1 MKTFSD
7 RIKIVITVVF
17 VLIMGIL
24 GAMRLMKIQVVSENG
39 DSEIMSPLSERN
51 LVTYTKNTKATR
63 GDIID
68 CFGKPIVQNNI
79 VYSIVL
85 EKAFFPDENQEGNQI
100 LLDLYYLLREKS
112 YDIKFSLPI
121 SKTKPYKFT
130 GKEEDSAELI
140 KRINLNV
147 YATAE
152 NCIDKFISDYEIS
165 DRYSPYEKWIISAM
179 RYELQI
185 KDFAINND
193 FILAENVSEDI
204 IIEVKAKSITL
215 KGVDIREGSER
226 KIIQGN
232 ILPHEIGTVGPIYA
246 EEYEELSQKG
256 YAMND
261 VVGKSGIESVMEETL
276 RGKNGVEEV
285 TVNNNAVVNSKIIT
299 PTENGKT
306 IKLTIDSKYQQ
317 KLQNILDNFLDS
329 FGGYNGYPSD
339 CGALVVLDAKTGAVR
354 GMATAPTYDLND
366 YLENYDEILNA
377 DNNPLM
383 NRATDGLYRPGSTF
397 KTITATGGLN
407 EGVIDGDTY
416 FYCGHTMNYYDM
428 PFNCTGYHDYISV
441 SRAITVSCN
450 IFFYEVAKQ
459 LTIDGLVKYQNLYG
473 LGQHTGIETGDSAGY
488 IASPENYSDLGLTMY
503 AGDVIQSGIGQ
514 GEMGITPLQ
523 LACVANTIANE
534 GVRYKPYLVE
544 GIYDPVTGDCIQKTE
559 PVINETIELNY
570 DYVYDYIEEGMIGA
584 SLNMPYEHSLSDF
597 GFDVAI
603 KTGTPQTRNLQSQ
616 NSVFIGYA
624 PAENPVLAFAGI
636 IEDGEYS
643 KYMIRDIIQAYD
655 ECYGISKPKS
665 K

>member
-1 MKTFSD
+1 MKTLSD
-7 RIKIVITVVF
+7 HIKVIVTVIF
-17 VLIMGIL
+17 VLVMGIL
-24 GAMRLMKIQVVSENG
+24 VKIQVVS
-39 DSEIMSPLSERN
+39 DSNTETVSPAGERN
-51 LVTYTKNTKATR
+51 LITYTQSSKATR
-63 GDIID
+63 GDIVD
-68 CFGKPIVQNNI
+68 CFGKPIIQNTI
-79 VYSIVL
+79 VYNIVL

-100 LLDLYYLLREKS
+100 LLDIYNLLKNNS
-112 YDIKFSLPI
+112 YEMKLSLPV
-121 SKTKPYKFT
+121 SSSVPYRFT
-130 GKEEDSAELI
+130 GKEEDSLNL
-140 KRINLNV
+140 KGKINLNS

-165 DRYSPYEKWIISAM
+165 DKYTQKEKWIISAM
-179 RYELQI
+179 RYELSV
-185 KDFAINND
+185 KDFALNND

-204 IIEVKAKSITL
+204 IIEAKAKSITL
-215 KGVDIREGSER
+215 KGIDIRESSER

-232 ILPHEIGTVGPIYA
+232 VLPHEIGTVGPIYA
-246 EEYEELSQKG
+246 EEYEELSKKG

-261 VVGKSGIESVMEETL
+261 VVGKSGIESVMEEIL
-276 RGKNGVEEV
+276 KGQNGVEEI
-285 TVNNNAVVNSKIIT
+285 TVSNNAVVNSKIIT
-299 PTENGKT
+299 PVQNGQT
-306 IKLTIDSKYQQ
+306 VKLTVDSKYQQ

-329 FGGYNGYPSD
+329 YGGYNGYSSD

-366 YLENYDEILNA
+366 YINDYNSVLNA
-377 DNNPLM
+377 DNTPLI

-407 EGVIDGDTY
+407 EGIIDGDTY
-416 FYCGHTMNYYDM
+416 FYCGHTMTYYDM

-450 IFFYEVAKQ
+450 IFFYEVAKR
-459 LTIDGLVKYQNLYG
+459 LTIDGIVKYEELYG
-473 LGQHTGIETGDSAGY
+473 LGQNTGIETGDSAGY
-488 IASPENYSDLGLTMY
+488 IASPENYNELGLTMY
-503 AGDVIQSGIGQ
+503 AGDVIQTGIGQ

-544 GIYDPVTGDCIQKTE
+544 GIYDSDTGECIKKTE
-559 PVINETIELNY
+559 PVINATIPLNY

-584 SLNMPYEHSLSDF
+584 SLNMPYEHNLSDF

-624 PAENPVLAFAGI
+624 PADNPVLAFAGI

-643 KYMIRDIIQAYD
+643 KYMIRDIIKAYD
-655 ECYGISKPKS
+655 ECYGISKS
-665 K
+665 KTK

>member
-1 MKTFSD
+1 MKTLSD
-7 RIKIVITVVF
+7 HIKVIVTVIF
-17 VLIMGIL
+17 VLVMGIL
-24 GAMRLMKIQVVSENG
+24 GAMRLMKIQVVS
-39 DSEIMSPLSERN
+39 DSNTETVSPAGERN
-51 LVTYTKNTKATR
+51 LITYTQSSKATR
-63 GDIID
+63 GDIVD
-68 CFGKPIVQNNI
+68 CFGKPIIQNTI
-79 VYSIVL
+79 VYNIVL

-100 LLDLYYLLREKS
+100 LLDIYNLLKNNS
-112 YDIKFSLPI
+112 YEMKLSLPV
-121 SKTKPYKFT
+121 SSSVPYRFT
-130 GKEEDSAELI
+130 GKEEDSLNL
-140 KRINLNV
+140 KGKINLNS

-165 DRYSPYEKWIISAM
+165 DKYTQKEKWIISAM
-179 RYELQI
+179 RYELSV
-185 KDFAINND
+185 KDFALNND

-204 IIEVKAKSITL
+204 IIEAKAKSITL
-215 KGVDIREGSER
+215 KGIDIRESSER

-232 ILPHEIGTVGPIYA
+232 VLPHEIGTVGPIYA
-246 EEYEELSQKG
+246 EEYEELSKKG

-261 VVGKSGIESVMEETL
+261 VVGKSGIESVMEEIL
-276 RGKNGVEEV
+276 KGQNGVEEI
-285 TVNNNAVVNSKIIT
+285 TVSNNAVVNSKIIT
-299 PTENGKT
+299 PVQNGQT
-306 IKLTIDSKYQQ
+306 VKLTVDSKYQQ

-329 FGGYNGYPSD
+329 YGGYNGYSSD

-366 YLENYDEILNA
+366 YINDYNSVLNA
-377 DNNPLM
+377 DNTPLI

-407 EGVIDGDTY
+407 EGIIDGDTY
-416 FYCGHTMNYYDM
+416 FYCGHTMTYYDM

-450 IFFYEVAKQ
+450 IFFYEVAKR
-459 LTIDGLVKYQNLYG
+459 LTIDGIVKYEELYG
-473 LGQHTGIETGDSAGY
+473 LGQNTGIETGDSAGY
-488 IASPENYSDLGLTMY
+488 IASPENYNELGLTMY
-503 AGDVIQSGIGQ
+503 AGDVIQTGIGQ

-523 LACVANTIANE
+523 LACVANTIANK

-544 GIYDPVTGDCIQKTE
+544 GIYDSDTGECVKKTE
-559 PVINETIELNY
+559 PVINATIPLNY

-584 SLNMPYEHSLSDF
+584 SLNMPYEHNLSDF

-624 PAENPVLAFAGI
+624 PADNPVLAFAGI

-643 KYMIRDIIQAYD
+643 KYMIRDIIKAYD
-655 ECYGISKPKS
+655 ECYGISKS
-665 K
+665 KTK

>member
-1 MKTFSD
+1 MKTLSD
-7 RIKIVITVVF
+7 RIKIIVTVLF

-24 GAMRLMKIQVVSENG
+24 GAMRLMKIQVVTDNNT
-39 DSEIMSPLSERN
+39 DTVSPVSERN
-51 LVTYTKNTKATR
+51 LITYTQSSKATR

-68 CFGKPIVQNNI
+68 CFGKPIVQNTI
-79 VYSIVL
+79 VYNIVL
-85 EKAFFPDENQEGNQI
+85 EKAFFPDENQEGNRI
-100 LLDLYYLLREKS
+100 LLDIYNLLKEKS
-112 YDIKFSLPI
+112 YDIELSLPI
-121 SKTKPYKFT
+121 SRTTPYKFT
-130 GKEEDSAELI
+130 GKEDDELKLKDRI
-140 KRINLNV
+140 KLNS

-165 DRYSPYEKWIISAM
+165 DKYSQQEKWIISAM
-179 RYELQI
+179 RYELSV
-185 KDFAINND
+185 KDFALNND

-204 IIEVKAKSITL
+204 IIEAKAKSITL
-215 KGVDIREGSER
+215 KGIDIRESSER

-232 ILPHEIGTVGPIYA
+232 VLPHEIGTVGPIYA

-276 RGKNGVEEV
+276 RGQNGVEEI
-285 TVNNNAVVNSKIIT
+285 TVSNNAVVDSKVIT
-299 PTENGKT
+299 PVQNGQT
-306 IKLTIDSKYQQ
+306 VKLTVDSKYQQ

-329 FGGYNGYPSD
+329 YGGYNGYSSD

-366 YLENYDEILNA
+366 YLNDYNSVLNA
-377 DNNPLM
+377 ENTPLI

-407 EGVIDGDTY
+407 EGIIDGDTY
-416 FYCGHTMNYYDM
+416 FYCGHTMTYYDM

-450 IFFYEVAKQ
+450 IFFYETAKR
-459 LTIDGLVKYQNLYG
+459 LTIDGIVKYENLYG
-473 LGQHTGIETGDSAGY
+473 LGQNTGIETGDSAGY
-488 IASPENYSDLGLTMY
+488 IASPENYNELGLTMY
-503 AGDVIQSGIGQ
+503 AGDVIQTGIGQ

-534 GVRYKPYLVE
+534 GVRYRPYLVE
-544 GIYDPVTGDCIQKTE
+544 GIYDSVTGECVKKTE
-559 PVINETIELNY
+559 PVINATIELNY

-584 SLNMPYEHSLSDF
+584 GKNMPYEHTLSDF

-624 PAENPVLAFAGI
+624 PADNPVLAFAGI

-643 KYMIRDIIQAYD
+643 KYMIRDIIKAYD

>member
-1 MKTFSD
+1 MKTLSD
-7 RIKIVITVVF
+7 HIKVIVTVIF
-17 VLIMGIL
+17 VLVMGIL
-24 GAMRLMKIQVVSENG
+24 GAMRLMKIQVVS
-39 DSEIMSPLSERN
+39 DSNTETVSPAGERN
-51 LVTYTKNTKATR
+51 LITYTQSSKATR
-63 GDIID
+63 GDIVD
-68 CFGKPIVQNNI
+68 CFGKPIIQNTI
-79 VYSIVL
+79 VYNIVL

-100 LLDLYYLLREKS
+100 LLDIYNLLKNNS
-112 YDIKFSLPI
+112 YEMKLSLPV
-121 SKTKPYKFT
+121 SSSVPYRFT
-130 GKEEDSAELI
+130 GKEEDSLNL
-140 KRINLNV
+140 KGKINLNS

-165 DRYSPYEKWIISAM
+165 DKYTQKETWIISAM
-179 RYELQI
+179 RYELSV
-185 KDFAINND
+185 KDFALNND

-204 IIEVKAKSITL
+204 IIEAKAKSITL
-215 KGVDIREGSER
+215 KGIDIRESSER

-232 ILPHEIGTVGPIYA
+232 VLPHEIGTVGPIYA
-246 EEYEELSQKG
+246 EEYEELSKKG

-261 VVGKSGIESVMEETL
+261 VVGKSGIESVMEEIL
-276 RGKNGVEEV
+276 RGQNGVEEI
-285 TVNNNAVVNSKIIT
+285 TVSNNAVVNSKIIT
-299 PTENGKT
+299 PVQNGQT
-306 IKLTIDSKYQQ
+306 VKLTVDSKYQQ

-329 FGGYNGYPSD
+329 YGGYNGYSSD

-366 YLENYDEILNA
+366 YINDYNSVLNA
-377 DNNPLM
+377 DNTPLI

-407 EGVIDGDTY
+407 EGIIDGDTY
-416 FYCGHTMNYYDM
+416 FYCGHTMTYYDM

-450 IFFYEVAKQ
+450 IFFYEVAKR
-459 LTIDGLVKYQNLYG
+459 LTIDGIVKYEELYG
-473 LGQHTGIETGDSAGY
+473 LGQNTGIETGDSAGY
-488 IASPENYSDLGLTMY
+488 IASPENYNELGLTMY
-503 AGDVIQSGIGQ
+503 AGDVIQTGIGQ

-544 GIYDPVTGDCIQKTE
+544 GIYDSDTGECIKKTE
-559 PVINETIELNY
+559 PVINATIPLNY

-584 SLNMPYEHSLSDF
+584 SLNMPYEHNLSDF

-624 PAENPVLAFAGI
+624 PADNPVLAFAGI

-643 KYMIRDIIQAYD
+643 KYMIRDIIKAYD
-655 ECYGISKPKS
+655 ECYGISKS
-665 K
+665 KTK

>member
-1 MKTFSD
+1 MKTLSD
-7 RIKIVITVVF
+7 HIKVIVTVIF
-17 VLIMGIL
+17 VLVMGIL
-24 GAMRLMKIQVVSENG
+24 GAMRLMKIQVVS
-39 DSEIMSPLSERN
+39 DSNTETVSPAGERN
-51 LVTYTKNTKATR
+51 LITYTQSSKATR
-63 GDIID
+63 GDIVD
-68 CFGKPIVQNNI
+68 CFGKPIIQNTI
-79 VYSIVL
+79 VYNIVL

-100 LLDLYYLLREKS
+100 LLDIYNLLKNNS
-112 YDIKFSLPI
+112 YEMKLSLPV
-121 SKTKPYKFT
+121 SSSVPYRFT
-130 GKEEDSAELI
+130 GKEEDSLNL
-140 KRINLNV
+140 KGKINLNS

-165 DRYSPYEKWIISAM
+165 DKYTQKEKWIISAM
-179 RYELQI
+179 RYELSV
-185 KDFAINND
+185 KDFALNND

-204 IIEVKAKSITL
+204 IIEAKAKSITL
-215 KGVDIREGSER
+215 KGIDIRESSER

-232 ILPHEIGTVGPIYA
+232 VLPHEIGTVGPIYA
-246 EEYEELSQKG
+246 EEYEELSKKG

-261 VVGKSGIESVMEETL
+261 VVGKSGIESVMEEIL
-276 RGKNGVEEV
+276 KGQNGVEEI
-285 TVNNNAVVNSKIIT
+285 TVSNNAVVNSKIIT
-299 PTENGKT
+299 PVQNGQT
-306 IKLTIDSKYQQ
+306 VKLTVDSKYQQ

-329 FGGYNGYPSD
+329 YGGYNGYSSD

-366 YLENYDEILNA
+366 YINDYNSVLNA
-377 DNNPLM
+377 DNTPLI

-407 EGVIDGDTY
+407 EGIIDGDTY
-416 FYCGHTMNYYDM
+416 FYCGHTMTYYDM

-450 IFFYEVAKQ
+450 IFFYEVAKR
-459 LTIDGLVKYQNLYG
+459 LTIDGIVKYEELYG
-473 LGQHTGIETGDSAGY
+473 LGQNTGIETGDSAGY
-488 IASPENYSDLGLTMY
+488 IASPENYNELGLTMY
-503 AGDVIQSGIGQ
+503 AGDVIQTGIGQ

-544 GIYDPVTGDCIQKTE
+544 GIYDSDTGECVKKTE
-559 PVINETIELNY
+559 PVINATIPLNY

-584 SLNMPYEHSLSDF
+584 SLNMPYEHNLSDF

-624 PAENPVLAFAGI
+624 PADNPVLAFAGI

-643 KYMIRDIIQAYD
+643 KYMIRDIIKAYD
-655 ECYGISKPKS
+655 ECYGISKS
-665 K
+665 KTK

>member
-1 MKTFSD
+1 MKTLSD
-7 RIKIVITVVF
+7 RIKIIVTVLF
-17 VLIMGIL
+17 VLMMGIL
-24 GAMRLMKIQVVSENG
+24 GAMRLMKIQVVTDNNTDTVSPVSEK
-39 DSEIMSPLSERN
+39 N
-51 LVTYTKNTKATR
+51 LITYTQSSKATR

-68 CFGKPIVQNNI
+68 CFGKPIVQNTI
-79 VYSIVL
+79 VYNIVL
-85 EKAFFPDENQEGNQI
+85 EKAFFPDENQEGNRI
-100 LLDLYYLLREKS
+100 LLDIYNLLKEKS
-112 YDIKFSLPI
+112 YNIELSLPI
-121 SKTKPYKFT
+121 SRTTPYKFT
-130 GKEEDSAELI
+130 GKEEDSLELKERI
-140 KRINLNV
+140 KLNS

-165 DRYSPYEKWIISAM
+165 DKYSQQEKWIISAM
-179 RYELQI
+179 RYELSV
-185 KDFAINND
+185 KDFALNND

-204 IIEVKAKSITL
+204 IIEAKAKSITL
-215 KGVDIREGSER
+215 KGIDIRESSER

-232 ILPHEIGTVGPIYA
+232 VLPHEIGTVGPIYA

-276 RGKNGVEEV
+276 RGQNGVEEI
-285 TVNNNAVVNSKIIT
+285 TVSNNAVVDSKVIT
-299 PTENGKT
+299 PVQNGQ
-306 IKLTIDSKYQQ
+306 IVKLTVDSKYQQ

-329 FGGYNGYPSD
+329 YGGYNGYSSD

-366 YLENYDEILNA
+366 YLNDYNSVLNA
-377 DNNPLM
+377 ENTPLI

-416 FYCGHTMNYYDM
+416 FYCGHTMTYYDM

-450 IFFYEVAKQ
+450 IFFYETAKR
-459 LTIDGLVKYQNLYG
+459 LTIDGIVKYENLYG
-473 LGQHTGIETGDSAGY
+473 LGQNTGIETGDSAGY
-488 IASPENYSDLGLTMY
+488 IASPENYNKLGLTMY
-503 AGDVIQSGIGQ
+503 AGDVIQTGIGQ

-534 GVRYKPYLVE
+534 GVRYRPYLVE
-544 GIYDPVTGDCIQKTE
+544 GLYDSATGECVKKTE
-559 PVINETIELNY
+559 PVINATIELNY

-584 SLNMPYEHSLSDF
+584 GRNMPYEHTLSDF

-624 PAENPVLAFAGI
+624 PADNPVLAFAGI

-643 KYMIRDIIQAYD
+643 KYMIRDIIKAYD

>member
-1 MKTFSD
+1 MKTLSD
-7 RIKIVITVVF
+7 HIKVIVTVIF
-17 VLIMGIL
+17 VLVMGIL
-24 GAMRLMKIQVVSENG
+24 GAMRLMKIQVVS
-39 DSEIMSPLSERN
+39 DSNTETVSPAGERN
-51 LVTYTKNTKATR
+51 LITYTQSSKATR
-63 GDIID
+63 GDIVD
-68 CFGKPIVQNNI
+68 CFGKPIIQNTI
-79 VYSIVL
+79 VYNIVL

-100 LLDLYYLLREKS
+100 LLDIYNLLKNNS
-112 YDIKFSLPI
+112 YEMKLSLPV
-121 SKTKPYKFT
+121 SSSVPYRFT
-130 GKEEDSAELI
+130 GKEEDSLNL
-140 KRINLNV
+140 KGKINLNS

-165 DRYSPYEKWIISAM
+165 DKYTQKEKWIISAM
-179 RYELQI
+179 RYELSV
-185 KDFAINND
+185 KDFALNND

-204 IIEVKAKSITL
+204 IIEAKAKSITL
-215 KGVDIREGSER
+215 KGIDIRESSER

-232 ILPHEIGTVGPIYA
+232 VLPHEIGTVGPIYA
-246 EEYEELSQKG
+246 EEYEELSKKG

-261 VVGKSGIESVMEETL
+261 VVGKSGIESVMEEIL
-276 RGKNGVEEV
+276 KGQNGVEEI
-285 TVNNNAVVNSKIIT
+285 TVSNNAVVNSKIIT
-299 PTENGKT
+299 PVQNGQT
-306 IKLTIDSKYQQ
+306 VKLTVDSKYQQ

-329 FGGYNGYPSD
+329 YGGYNGYSSD

-366 YLENYDEILNA
+366 YINDYNSVLNA
-377 DNNPLM
+377 DNTPLI

-407 EGVIDGDTY
+407 EGIIDGDTY
-416 FYCGHTMNYYDM
+416 FYCGHTMTYYDM

-450 IFFYEVAKQ
+450 IFFYEVAKR
-459 LTIDGLVKYQNLYG
+459 LTIDGIVKYEELYG
-473 LGQHTGIETGDSAGY
+473 LGQNTGIETGDSAGY
-488 IASPENYSDLGLTMY
+488 IASPENYNELGLTMY
-503 AGDVIQSGIGQ
+503 AGDVIQTGIGQ

-544 GIYDPVTGDCIQKTE
+544 GIYDSDTGECIKKTE
-559 PVINETIELNY
+559 PVINATIPLNY

-584 SLNMPYEHSLSDF
+584 SLNMPYEHNLSDF

-624 PAENPVLAFAGI
+624 PADNPVLAFAGI

-643 KYMIRDIIQAYD
+643 KYMIRDIIKAYD
-655 ECYGISKPKS
+655 ECYGISKS
-665 K
+665 KTK

>member
-1 MKTFSD
+1 MKTLSD
-7 RIKIVITVVF
+7 RIKVIVTVLF
-17 VLIMGIL
+17 VLFMGIL
-24 GAMRLMKIQVVSENG
+24 GAMRLMKIQVVTDNNT
-39 DSEIMSPLSERN
+39 DIVSPVSERN
-51 LVTYTKNTKATR
+51 LITYTQTSKATR
-63 GDIID
+63 GDIVD
-68 CFGKPIVQNNI
+68 CFGKPIVQNTI

-85 EKAFFPDENQEGNQI
+85 EKAFFPEENQEGNRI
-100 LLDLYYLLREKS
+100 LLDIYNLLTQKS
-112 YDIKFSLPI
+112 YNIGLSLPV
-121 SKTKPYKFT
+121 SRTAPYKFI
-130 GKEEDSAELI
+130 GKEEDSLKLKE
-140 KRINLNV
+140 RIHLNA

-165 DRYSPYEKWIISAM
+165 DKYSQQEKWIISAM
-179 RYELQI
+179 RYELSVR
-185 KDFAINND
+185 DFALNND

-204 IIEVKAKSITL
+204 IIEAKAKSITL
-215 KGVDIREGSER
+215 KGIDIRESSER

-261 VVGKSGIESVMEETL
+261 VVGKSGIESVMEEIL
-276 RGKNGVEEV
+276 RGQNGVEEI
-285 TVNNNAVVNSKIIT
+285 TVSNNAVVDSKVIT
-299 PTENGKT
+299 PVQNGQT
-306 IKLTIDSKYQQ
+306 VKLTIDSKYQQ

-329 FGGYNGYPSD
+329 YGGYNGYSSD

-366 YLENYDEILNA
+366 YLNDYNSVLNA
-377 DNNPLM
+377 ENTPLI

-407 EGVIDGDTY
+407 EGIIEGDTY
-416 FYCGHTMNYYDM
+416 FYCGHTMTYYDM

-450 IFFYEVAKQ
+450 IFFYEVAKR
-459 LTIDGLVKYQNLYG
+459 LTIDGIVKYENLYG
-473 LGQHTGIETGDSAGY
+473 LGQNTGIETGDSAGY
-488 IASPENYSDLGLTMY
+488 IASPENYNELGLTMY
-503 AGDVIQSGIGQ
+503 AGDVIQTGIGQ

-534 GVRYKPYLVE
+534 GVRYRPYLVE
-544 GIYDPVTGDCIQKTE
+544 GIYDSATGECVEKTE
-559 PVINETIELNY
+559 PVINATIELNY

-584 SLNMPYEHSLSDF
+584 GKNMPYEHTLSDF

-603 KTGTPQTRNLQSQ
+603 KTGTPQTRNLRSQ

-643 KYMIRDIIQAYD
+643 KYMIRDIIKAYD

>member
-7 RIKIVITVVF
+7 HIKVIVTVIF
-17 VLIMGIL
+17 VLVMGIL
-24 GAMRLMKIQVVSENG
+24 GAMRLMKIQVVS
-39 DSEIMSPLSERN
+39 DSNTETVSPAGERN
-51 LVTYTKNTKATR
+51 LITYTQSSKATR
-63 GDIID
+63 GDIVD
-68 CFGKPIVQNNI
+68 CFGKPIIQNTI
-79 VYSIVL
+79 VYNIVL

-100 LLDLYYLLREKS
+100 LLDIYNLLKNNS
-112 YDIKFSLPI
+112 YEMKLSLPV
-121 SKTKPYKFT
+121 SSSVPYKFT
-130 GKEEDSAELI
+130 GKEEDSLNL
-140 KRINLNV
+140 KGKINLNS

-165 DRYSPYEKWIISAM
+165 DKYTQKEKWIISAM
-179 RYELQI
+179 RYELSV
-185 KDFAINND
+185 KDFALNND

-204 IIEVKAKSITL
+204 IIEAKAKSITL
-215 KGVDIREGSER
+215 KGIDIRESSER

-232 ILPHEIGTVGPIYA
+232 VLPHEIGTVGPIYA
-246 EEYEELSQKG
+246 EEYEELSKKG

-261 VVGKSGIESVMEETL
+261 VVGKSGIESVMEEIL
-276 RGKNGVEEV
+276 RGQNGVEEI
-285 TVNNNAVVNSKIIT
+285 TVSNNAVVNSKIIT
-299 PTENGKT
+299 PVQNGQT
-306 IKLTIDSKYQQ
+306 VKLTVDSKYQQ

-329 FGGYNGYPSD
+329 YGGYNGYSSD

-366 YLENYDEILNA
+366 YINDYNSVLNA
-377 DNNPLM
+377 DNTPLI

-407 EGVIDGDTY
+407 EGIIDGDTY
-416 FYCGHTMNYYDM
+416 FYCGHTMTYYDM

-450 IFFYEVAKQ
+450 IFFYEVAKR
-459 LTIDGLVKYQNLYG
+459 LTIDGIVKYEELYG
-473 LGQHTGIETGDSAGY
+473 LGQNTGIETGDSAGY
-488 IASPENYSDLGLTMY
+488 IASPENYNELGLTMY
-503 AGDVIQSGIGQ
+503 AGDVIQTGIGQ

-544 GIYDPVTGDCIQKTE
+544 GIYDSDTGECIKKTE
-559 PVINETIELNY
+559 PVINATIPLNY

-584 SLNMPYEHSLSDF
+584 SLNMPYEHNLSDF

-624 PAENPVLAFAGI
+624 PADNPVLAFAGI

-643 KYMIRDIIQAYD
+643 KYMIRDIIKTYD
-655 ECYGISKPKS
+655 ECYGISKS
-665 K
+665 KTK

>member
-1 MKTFSD
+1 MKTLSD
-7 RIKIVITVVF
+7 RIKIIVTVLF
-17 VLIMGIL
+17 VLTMGIL
-24 GAMRLMKIQVVSENG
+24 GAMRLMKIQVVTDNNTDTVSPVSEK
-39 DSEIMSPLSERN
+39 N
-51 LVTYTKNTKATR
+51 LITYTQSSKATR

-68 CFGKPIVQNNI
+68 CFGKPIVQNTI
-79 VYSIVL
+79 VYNIVL
-85 EKAFFPDENQEGNQI
+85 EKAFFPDENQEGNRI
-100 LLDLYYLLREKS
+100 LLDIYNLLKEKS
-112 YDIKFSLPI
+112 YDIELSLPI
-121 SKTKPYKFT
+121 SRTTPYKFT
-130 GKEEDSAELI
+130 GKEEDELKLKDRI
-140 KRINLNV
+140 KLNS

-165 DRYSPYEKWIISAM
+165 DKYSQQEKWIISAM
-179 RYELQI
+179 RYELSV
-185 KDFAINND
+185 KDFALNND

-204 IIEVKAKSITL
+204 IIEAKAKSITL
-215 KGVDIREGSER
+215 KGIDIRESSER

-232 ILPHEIGTVGPIYA
+232 VLPHEIGTVGPIYA

-276 RGKNGVEEV
+276 RGQNGVEEI
-285 TVNNNAVVNSKIIT
+285 TVSNNAVVDSKVIT
-299 PTENGKT
+299 PVQNGQT
-306 IKLTIDSKYQQ
+306 VKLTVDSKYQQ

-329 FGGYNGYPSD
+329 YGGYNGYSSD

-366 YLENYDEILNA
+366 YLNDYNSVLNA
-377 DNNPLM
+377 ENTPLI

-416 FYCGHTMNYYDM
+416 FYCGHTMTYYDM

-450 IFFYEVAKQ
+450 IFFYETAKR
-459 LTIDGLVKYQNLYG
+459 LTIDGIVKYENLYG
-473 LGQHTGIETGDSAGY
+473 LGQNTGIETGDSAGY
-488 IASPENYSDLGLTMY
+488 IASPENYNKLGLTMY
-503 AGDVIQSGIGQ
+503 AGDVIQTGIGQ

-534 GVRYKPYLVE
+534 GVRYRPYLVE
-544 GIYDPVTGDCIQKTE
+544 GLYDSATGECVKKTE
-559 PVINETIELNY
+559 PVINATIELNY

-584 SLNMPYEHSLSDF
+584 GRNMPYEHTLSDF

-624 PAENPVLAFAGI
+624 PADNPVLAFAGI

-643 KYMIRDIIQAYD
+643 KYMIRDIIKAYD

>member
-1 MKTFSD
+1 MKTLSD
-7 RIKIVITVVF
+7 HIKVIVTVIF
-17 VLIMGIL
+17 VLVMGIL
-24 GAMRLMKIQVVSENG
+24 GAMRLMKIQVVSDNNTETV
-39 DSEIMSPLSERN
+39 SPVSERN
-51 LVTYTKNTKATR
+51 LITYTQSSKATR
-63 GDIID
+63 GDIVD
-68 CFGKPIVQNNI
+68 CFGKPIIQNTI
-79 VYSIVL
+79 VYNIVL

-100 LLDLYYLLREKS
+100 LLDIYNLLKNNS
-112 YDIKFSLPI
+112 YDMKLSLPV
-121 SKTKPYKFT
+121 SSSVPYRFT
-130 GKEEDSAELI
+130 GKEEDSLNLKE
-140 KRINLNV
+140 KINLNS

-165 DRYSPYEKWIISAM
+165 DKYTQKEKWIISAM
-179 RYELQI
+179 RYELSV
-185 KDFAINND
+185 KDFALNND

-204 IIEVKAKSITL
+204 IIEAKAKSITL
-215 KGVDIREGSER
+215 KGIDIRESSER

-232 ILPHEIGTVGPIYA
+232 VLPHEIGTVGPIYA
-246 EEYEELSQKG
+246 EEYEELSKKG

-261 VVGKSGIESVMEETL
+261 VVGKSGIESVMEEIL
-276 RGKNGVEEV
+276 RGQNGVEEI
-285 TVNNNAVVNSKIIT
+285 TVSNNAVVNSKIIT
-299 PTENGKT
+299 PVQNGQT
-306 IKLTIDSKYQQ
+306 VKLTVDSKYQQ

-329 FGGYNGYPSD
+329 YGGYNGYSSD

-366 YLENYDEILNA
+366 YINDYNSVLNA
-377 DNNPLM
+377 ENTPLI

-407 EGVIDGDTY
+407 EGIIDGDTY
-416 FYCGHTMNYYDM
+416 FYCGHTMTYYDM

-450 IFFYEVAKQ
+450 IFFYEVAKR
-459 LTIDGLVKYQNLYG
+459 LTIDGIVKYEELYG
-473 LGQHTGIETGDSAGY
+473 LGQNTGIETGDSAGY
-488 IASPENYSDLGLTMY
+488 IASPENYNELGLTMY
-503 AGDVIQSGIGQ
+503 AGDVIQTGIGQ

-534 GVRYKPYLVE
+534 GVRYRPYLVE
-544 GIYDPVTGDCIQKTE
+544 GIYDSDTGECVKKTE
-559 PVINETIELNY
+559 PVINATIPLNY

-584 SLNMPYEHSLSDF
+584 SLNMPYEHNLSDF

-624 PAENPVLAFAGI
+624 PADNPVLAFAGI

-643 KYMIRDIIQAYD
+643 KYMIRDIIKAYD
-655 ECYGISKPKS
+655 ECYGISKS
-665 K
+665 KTK

>member
-1 MKTFSD
+1 MKTLSD
-7 RIKIVITVVF
+7 HIKVIVTVIF
-17 VLIMGIL
+17 VLVMGIL
-24 GAMRLMKIQVVSENG
+24 GAMRLMKIQVVS
-39 DSEIMSPLSERN
+39 DSNTETVSPAGERN
-51 LVTYTKNTKATR
+51 LITYTQSSKATR
-63 GDIID
+63 GDIVD
-68 CFGKPIVQNNI
+68 CFGKPIIQNTI
-79 VYSIVL
+79 VYNIVL

-100 LLDLYYLLREKS
+100 LLDIYNLLKNNS
-112 YDIKFSLPI
+112 YEMKLSLPV
-121 SKTKPYKFT
+121 SSSVPYKFT
-130 GKEEDSAELI
+130 GKEEDSLNL
-140 KRINLNV
+140 KGKINLNS

-165 DRYSPYEKWIISAM
+165 DKYTQKEKWIISAM
-179 RYELQI
+179 RYELSV
-185 KDFAINND
+185 KDFALNND

-204 IIEVKAKSITL
+204 IIEAKAKSITL
-215 KGVDIREGSER
+215 KGIDIRESSER

-232 ILPHEIGTVGPIYA
+232 VLPHEIGTVGPIYA
-246 EEYEELSQKG
+246 EEYEELSKKG

-261 VVGKSGIESVMEETL
+261 VVGKSGIESVMEEIL
-276 RGKNGVEEV
+276 RGQNGVEEI
-285 TVNNNAVVNSKIIT
+285 TVSNNAVVNSKIIT
-299 PTENGKT
+299 PVQNGQT
-306 IKLTIDSKYQQ
+306 VKLTVDSKYQQ

-329 FGGYNGYPSD
+329 YGGYNGYSSD

-366 YLENYDEILNA
+366 YINDYNSVLNA
-377 DNNPLM
+377 DNTPLI

-407 EGVIDGDTY
+407 EGIIDGDTY
-416 FYCGHTMNYYDM
+416 FYCGHTMTYYDM

-450 IFFYEVAKQ
+450 IFFYEVAKR
-459 LTIDGLVKYQNLYG
+459 LTIDGIVKYEELYG
-473 LGQHTGIETGDSAGY
+473 LGQNTGIETGDSAGY
-488 IASPENYSDLGLTMY
+488 IASPENYNELGLTMY
-503 AGDVIQSGIGQ
+503 AGDVIQTGIGQ

-544 GIYDPVTGDCIQKTE
+544 GIYDSDTGECIKKTE
-559 PVINETIELNY
+559 PVINATIPLNY

-584 SLNMPYEHSLSDF
+584 SLNMPYEHNLSDF

-624 PAENPVLAFAGI
+624 PADNPVLAFAGI

-643 KYMIRDIIQAYD
+643 KYMIRDIIKTYD
-655 ECYGISKPKS
+655 ECYGISKS
-665 K
+665 KTK

>member
-1 MKTFSD
+1 MKTLSD
-7 RIKIVITVVF
+7 HIKVIVTVIF
-17 VLIMGIL
+17 VLVMGIL
-24 GAMRLMKIQVVSENG
+24 GAMRLMKIQVVS
-39 DSEIMSPLSERN
+39 DSNTETVSPAGERN
-51 LVTYTKNTKATR
+51 LITYTQSSKATR
-63 GDIID
+63 GDIVD
-68 CFGKPIVQNNI
+68 CFGKPIIQNTI
-79 VYSIVL
+79 VYNIVL

-100 LLDLYYLLREKS
+100 LLDIYNLLKNNS
-112 YDIKFSLPI
+112 YEMKLSLPV
-121 SKTKPYKFT
+121 SSSVPYRFT
-130 GKEEDSAELI
+130 GKEEDSLNL
-140 KRINLNV
+140 KGKINLNS

-165 DRYSPYEKWIISAM
+165 DKYTQKEKWIISAM
-179 RYELQI
+179 RYELSV
-185 KDFAINND
+185 KDFALNND

-204 IIEVKAKSITL
+204 IIEAKAKSITL
-215 KGVDIREGSER
+215 KGIDIRESSER

-232 ILPHEIGTVGPIYA
+232 VLPHEIGTVGPIYA
-246 EEYEELSQKG
+246 EEYEELSKKG

-261 VVGKSGIESVMEETL
+261 VVGKSGIESVMEEIL
-276 RGKNGVEEV
+276 KGQNGGEEI
-285 TVNNNAVVNSKIIT
+285 TVSNNAGVNSKIIT
-299 PTENGKT
+299 PVQNGQT
-306 IKLTIDSKYQQ
+306 VKLTVDSKYQQ

-329 FGGYNGYPSD
+329 YGGYNGYSSD

-366 YLENYDEILNA
+366 YINDYNSVLNA
-377 DNNPLM
+377 DNTPLI

-407 EGVIDGDTY
+407 EGIIDGDTY
-416 FYCGHTMNYYDM
+416 FYCGHTMTYYDM

-450 IFFYEVAKQ
+450 IFFYEVAKR
-459 LTIDGLVKYQNLYG
+459 LTIDGIVKYEELYG
-473 LGQHTGIETGDSAGY
+473 LGQNTGIETGDSAGY
-488 IASPENYSDLGLTMY
+488 IASPENYNELGLTMY
-503 AGDVIQSGIGQ
+503 AGDVIQTGIGQ

-544 GIYDPVTGDCIQKTE
+544 GIYDSDTGECVKKTE
-559 PVINETIELNY
+559 PVINATIPLNY

-584 SLNMPYEHSLSDF
+584 SLNMPYEHNLSDF

-624 PAENPVLAFAGI
+624 PADNPVLAFAGI

-643 KYMIRDIIQAYD
+643 KYMIRDIIKAYD
-655 ECYGISKPKS
+655 ECYGISKS
-665 K
+665 KTK

>member
-1 MKTFSD
+1 MKTLSD
-7 RIKIVITVVF
+7 RIKIIVTVLF
-17 VLIMGIL
+17 VLMMGIL
-24 GAMRLMKIQVVSENG
+24 GAMRLMKIQVVTDNNTDTVSPVSEK
-39 DSEIMSPLSERN
+39 N
-51 LVTYTKNTKATR
+51 LITYTQSSKATR

-68 CFGKPIVQNNI
+68 CFGKPIVQNTI
-79 VYSIVL
+79 VYNIVL
-85 EKAFFPDENQEGNQI
+85 EKAFFPDENQEGNRI
-100 LLDLYYLLREKS
+100 LLDIYNLLKEKS
-112 YDIKFSLPI
+112 YNIELSLPI
-121 SKTKPYKFT
+121 SRTTPYKFT
-130 GKEEDSAELI
+130 GKEEDSLELKERI
-140 KRINLNV
+140 KLNS

-165 DRYSPYEKWIISAM
+165 DKYSQQEKWIISAM
-179 RYELQI
+179 RYELSV
-185 KDFAINND
+185 KDFALNND

-204 IIEVKAKSITL
+204 IIEAKAKSITL
-215 KGVDIREGSER
+215 KGIDIRESSER

-232 ILPHEIGTVGPIYA
+232 VLPHEIGTVGPIYA

-276 RGKNGVEEV
+276 RGQNGVEEI
-285 TVNNNAVVNSKIIT
+285 TVSNNAVVDSKVIT
-299 PTENGKT
+299 PVQNGQT
-306 IKLTIDSKYQQ
+306 VKLTVDSKYQQ

-329 FGGYNGYPSD
+329 YGGYNGYSSD

-366 YLENYDEILNA
+366 YLNDYNSVLNA
-377 DNNPLM
+377 ENTPLI

-416 FYCGHTMNYYDM
+416 FYCGHTMTYYDM

-450 IFFYEVAKQ
+450 IFFYETAKR
-459 LTIDGLVKYQNLYG
+459 LTIDGIVKYENLYG
-473 LGQHTGIETGDSAGY
+473 LGQNTGIETGDSAGY
-488 IASPENYSDLGLTMY
+488 IASPENYNKLGLTMY
-503 AGDVIQSGIGQ
+503 AGDVIQTGIGQ

-534 GVRYKPYLVE
+534 GVRYRPYLVE
-544 GIYDPVTGDCIQKTE
+544 GLYDSATGECVKKTE
-559 PVINETIELNY
+559 PVINATIELNY
-570 DYVYDYIEEGMIGA
+570 DYVYDYIEEGMIGVGR
-584 SLNMPYEHSLSDF
+584 NMPYEHTLSDF

-624 PAENPVLAFAGI
+624 PADNPVLAFAGI

-643 KYMIRDIIQAYD
+643 KYMIRDIIKAYD

>member
-1 MKTFSD
+1 MKTLSD
-7 RIKIVITVVF
+7 HIKVIVTVIF
-17 VLIMGIL
+17 VLVMGIL
-24 GAMRLMKIQVVSENG
+24 GAMRLMKIQVVS
-39 DSEIMSPLSERN
+39 DSNTETVSPAGERN
-51 LVTYTKNTKATR
+51 LITYTQSSKATR
-63 GDIID
+63 GDIVD
-68 CFGKPIVQNNI
+68 CFGKPIIQNTI
-79 VYSIVL
+79 VYNIVL

-100 LLDLYYLLREKS
+100 LLDIYNLLKNNS
-112 YDIKFSLPI
+112 YEMKLSLPV
-121 SKTKPYKFT
+121 SSSVPYRFT
-130 GKEEDSAELI
+130 GKEEDSLNL
-140 KRINLNV
+140 KGKINLNS

-165 DRYSPYEKWIISAM
+165 DKYTQKEKWIISAM
-179 RYELQI
+179 RYELSV
-185 KDFAINND
+185 KDFALNND

-204 IIEVKAKSITL
+204 IIEAKAKSITL
-215 KGVDIREGSER
+215 KGIDIRESSER

-232 ILPHEIGTVGPIYA
+232 VLPHEIGTVGPIYA
-246 EEYEELSQKG
+246 EEYEELSKKG

-261 VVGKSGIESVMEETL
+261 VVGKSGIESVMEEIL
-276 RGKNGVEEV
+276 KGQNGVEEI
-285 TVNNNAVVNSKIIT
+285 TVSNNAVVNSKIIT
-299 PTENGKT
+299 PVQNGQT
-306 IKLTIDSKYQQ
+306 VKLTVDSKYQQ

-329 FGGYNGYPSD
+329 YGGYNGYSSD

-366 YLENYDEILNA
+366 YINDYNSVLNA
-377 DNNPLM
+377 DNTPLI

-407 EGVIDGDTY
+407 EGIIDGDTY
-416 FYCGHTMNYYDM
+416 FYCGHTMTYYDM

-450 IFFYEVAKQ
+450 IFFYEVAKR
-459 LTIDGLVKYQNLYG
+459 LTIDGIVKYEELYG
-473 LGQHTGIETGDSAGY
+473 LGQNTGIETGDSAGY
-488 IASPENYSDLGLTMY
+488 IASPENYNELGLTMY
-503 AGDVIQSGIGQ
+503 AGDVIQTGIGQ

-544 GIYDPVTGDCIQKTE
+544 GIYDSDTGECVKKTE
-559 PVINETIELNY
+559 PVVNATIPLNY

-584 SLNMPYEHSLSDF
+584 SLNMPYEHNLSDF

-624 PAENPVLAFAGI
+624 PADNPVLAFAGI

-643 KYMIRDIIQAYD
+643 KYMIRDIIKAYD
-655 ECYGISKPKS
+655 ECYGISKS
-665 K
+665 KTK

>member
-1 MKTFSD
+1 MKTLSD
-7 RIKIVITVVF
+7 HIKVIVTVIF

-24 GAMRLMKIQVVSENG
+24 GAMRLMKIQVVS
-39 DSEIMSPLSERN
+39 DSNTETVSPAGERN
-51 LVTYTKNTKATR
+51 LITYTQSSKATR
-63 GDIID
+63 GDIVD
-68 CFGKPIVQNNI
+68 CFGKPIIQNTI
-79 VYSIVL
+79 VYNIVL

-100 LLDLYYLLREKS
+100 LLDIYNLLKNNS
-112 YDIKFSLPI
+112 YEMKLSLPV
-121 SKTKPYKFT
+121 SSSVPYRFT
-130 GKEEDSAELI
+130 GKEEDSLNL
-140 KRINLNV
+140 KGKINLNS

-165 DRYSPYEKWIISAM
+165 DKYTQKEKWIISAM
-179 RYELQI
+179 RYELSV
-185 KDFAINND
+185 KDFALNND

-204 IIEVKAKSITL
+204 IIEAKAKSITL
-215 KGVDIREGSER
+215 KGIDIRESSER

-232 ILPHEIGTVGPIYA
+232 VLPHEIGTVGPIYA
-246 EEYEELSQKG
+246 EEYEELSKKG

-261 VVGKSGIESVMEETL
+261 VVGKSGIESVMEEIL
-276 RGKNGVEEV
+276 KGQNGVEEI
-285 TVNNNAVVNSKIIT
+285 TVSNNAVVNSKIIT
-299 PTENGKT
+299 PVQNGQT
-306 IKLTIDSKYQQ
+306 VKLTVDSKYQQ

-329 FGGYNGYPSD
+329 YGGYNGYSSD

-366 YLENYDEILNA
+366 YINDYNSVLNA
-377 DNNPLM
+377 DNTPLI

-407 EGVIDGDTY
+407 EGIIDGDTY
-416 FYCGHTMNYYDM
+416 FYCGHTMTYYDM

-450 IFFYEVAKQ
+450 IFFYEVAKR
-459 LTIDGLVKYQNLYG
+459 LTIDGIVKYEELYG
-473 LGQHTGIETGDSAGY
+473 LGQNTGIETGDSAGY
-488 IASPENYSDLGLTMY
+488 IASPENYNELGLTMY
-503 AGDVIQSGIGQ
+503 AGDVIQTGIGQ

-544 GIYDPVTGDCIQKTE
+544 GIYDSDTGECVKKTE
-559 PVINETIELNY
+559 PVINATIPLNY

-584 SLNMPYEHSLSDF
+584 SLNMPYEHNLSDF

-624 PAENPVLAFAGI
+624 PADNPVLAFAGI

-643 KYMIRDIIQAYD
+643 KYMIRDIIKAYD
-655 ECYGISKPKS
+655 ECYGISKS
-665 K
+665 KTK

>member
-1 MKTFSD
+1 MKTLSD
-7 RIKIVITVVF
+7 HIKVIVTVIF
-17 VLIMGIL
+17 VLVMGIL
-24 GAMRLMKIQVVSENG
+24 GAMRLMKIQVVS
-39 DSEIMSPLSERN
+39 DSNTETVSPAGERN
-51 LVTYTKNTKATR
+51 LITYTQSSKATR
-63 GDIID
+63 GDIVD
-68 CFGKPIVQNNI
+68 CFGKPIIQNTI
-79 VYSIVL
+79 VYNIVL

-100 LLDLYYLLREKS
+100 LLDIYNLLKNNS
-112 YDIKFSLPI
+112 YEMKLSLPV
-121 SKTKPYKFT
+121 SSSVPYRFT
-130 GKEEDSAELI
+130 GKEEDSLNL
-140 KRINLNV
+140 KGKINLNS

-165 DRYSPYEKWIISAM
+165 DKYTQKEKWIISAM
-179 RYELQI
+179 RYELSV
-185 KDFAINND
+185 KDFALNND

-204 IIEVKAKSITL
+204 IIEAKAKSITL
-215 KGVDIREGSER
+215 KGIDIRESSER

-232 ILPHEIGTVGPIYA
+232 VLPHEIGTVGPIYA
-246 EEYEELSQKG
+246 EEYEELSKKG

-261 VVGKSGIESVMEETL
+261 VVGKSGIESVMEEIL
-276 RGKNGVEEV
+276 RGQNGVEEI
-285 TVNNNAVVNSKIIT
+285 TVSNNAVVNSKIIT
-299 PTENGKT
+299 PVQNGQT
-306 IKLTIDSKYQQ
+306 VKLTVDSKYQQ

-329 FGGYNGYPSD
+329 YGGYNGYSSD

-366 YLENYDEILNA
+366 YINDYNSVLNA
-377 DNNPLM
+377 DNTPLI

-407 EGVIDGDTY
+407 EGIIDGDTY
-416 FYCGHTMNYYDM
+416 FYCGHTMTYYDM

-450 IFFYEVAKQ
+450 IFFYEVAKR
-459 LTIDGLVKYQNLYG
+459 LTIDGIVKYEELYG
-473 LGQHTGIETGDSAGY
+473 LGQNTGIETGDSAGY
-488 IASPENYSDLGLTMY
+488 IASPENYNELGLTMY
-503 AGDVIQSGIGQ
+503 AGDVIQTGIGQ

-544 GIYDPVTGDCIQKTE
+544 GIYDSDTGECIKKTE
-559 PVINETIELNY
+559 PVINATIPLNY

-584 SLNMPYEHSLSDF
+584 SLNMPYEHNLSDF

-624 PAENPVLAFAGI
+624 PADNPVLAFAGI

-643 KYMIRDIIQAYD
+643 KYMIRDIIKAYD
-655 ECYGISKPKS
+655 ECYGISKS
-665 K
+665 KTK

>member
-1 MKTFSD
+1 MKTLSD
-7 RIKIVITVVF
+7 HIKVIVTVIF
-17 VLIMGIL
+17 VLVMGIL
-24 GAMRLMKIQVVSENG
+24 GAMRLMKIQVVS
-39 DSEIMSPLSERN
+39 DSNTETVSPAGERN
-51 LVTYTKNTKATR
+51 LITYTQSSKATR
-63 GDIID
+63 GDIVD
-68 CFGKPIVQNNI
+68 CFGKPIIQNTI
-79 VYSIVL
+79 VYNIVL

-100 LLDLYYLLREKS
+100 LLDIYNLLKNNS
-112 YDIKFSLPI
+112 YEMKLSLPVP
-121 SKTKPYKFT
+121 SSVPYRFT
-130 GKEEDSAELI
+130 GKEEDSLNL
-140 KRINLNV
+140 KGKINLNS

-165 DRYSPYEKWIISAM
+165 DKYTQKEKWIISAM
-179 RYELQI
+179 RYELSV
-185 KDFAINND
+185 KDFALNND

-204 IIEVKAKSITL
+204 IIEAKAKSITL
-215 KGVDIREGSER
+215 KGIDIRESSER

-232 ILPHEIGTVGPIYA
+232 VLPHEIGTVGPIYA
-246 EEYEELSQKG
+246 EEYEELSKKG

-261 VVGKSGIESVMEETL
+261 VVGKSGIESVMEEIL
-276 RGKNGVEEV
+276 RGQNGVEEI
-285 TVNNNAVVNSKIIT
+285 TVSNNAVVNSKIIT
-299 PTENGKT
+299 PVQNGQT
-306 IKLTIDSKYQQ
+306 VKLTVDSKYQQ

-329 FGGYNGYPSD
+329 YGGYNGYSSD

-366 YLENYDEILNA
+366 YINDYNSVLNA
-377 DNNPLM
+377 DNTPLI

-407 EGVIDGDTY
+407 EGIIDGDTY
-416 FYCGHTMNYYDM
+416 FYCGHTMTYYDM

-450 IFFYEVAKQ
+450 IFFYEVAKR
-459 LTIDGLVKYQNLYG
+459 LTIDGIVKYEELYG
-473 LGQHTGIETGDSAGY
+473 LGQNTGIETGDSAGY
-488 IASPENYSDLGLTMY
+488 IASPENYNELGLTMY
-503 AGDVIQSGIGQ
+503 AGDVIQTGIGQ

-544 GIYDPVTGDCIQKTE
+544 GIYDSDTGECIKKTE
-559 PVINETIELNY
+559 PVINATIPLNY

-584 SLNMPYEHSLSDF
+584 SLNMPYEHNLSDF

-624 PAENPVLAFAGI
+624 PADNPVLAFAGI

-643 KYMIRDIIQAYD
+643 KYMIRDIIKAYD
-655 ECYGISKPKS
+655 ECYGISKS
-665 K
+665 KTK

>member
-1 MKTFSD
+1 MKTLSD
-7 RIKIVITVVF
+7 HIKVIVTVIF
-17 VLIMGIL
+17 VLVMGIL
-24 GAMRLMKIQVVSENG
+24 GAMRLMKIQVVS
-39 DSEIMSPLSERN
+39 DSNTETVSPAGERN
-51 LVTYTKNTKATR
+51 LITYTQSSKATR
-63 GDIID
+63 GDIVD
-68 CFGKPIVQNNI
+68 CFGKPIIQNTI
-79 VYSIVL
+79 VYNIVL

-100 LLDLYYLLREKS
+100 LLDIYNLLKNNS
-112 YDIKFSLPI
+112 YEMKLSLPV
-121 SKTKPYKFT
+121 SSSVPYRFT
-130 GKEEDSAELI
+130 GKEEDSLNL
-140 KRINLNV
+140 KGKINLNS

-165 DRYSPYEKWIISAM
+165 DKYTQKEKWIISAM
-179 RYELQI
+179 RYELSV
-185 KDFAINND
+185 KDFALNND

-204 IIEVKAKSITL
+204 IIEAKAKSITL
-215 KGVDIREGSER
+215 KGIDIRESSER

-232 ILPHEIGTVGPIYA
+232 VLPHEIGTVGPIYA
-246 EEYEELSQKG
+246 EEYEELSKKG

-261 VVGKSGIESVMEETL
+261 VVGKSGIESVMEEIL
-276 RGKNGVEEV
+276 RGQNGVEEI
-285 TVNNNAVVNSKIIT
+285 TVSNNAVVNSKIIT
-299 PTENGKT
+299 PVQNGQT
-306 IKLTIDSKYQQ
+306 VKLTVDSKYQQ

-329 FGGYNGYPSD
+329 YGGYNGYSSD

-366 YLENYDEILNA
+366 YINDYNSVLNA
-377 DNNPLM
+377 DNTPLI

-407 EGVIDGDTY
+407 EGIIDGDTY
-416 FYCGHTMNYYDM
+416 FYCGHTMTYYDM

-450 IFFYEVAKQ
+450 IFFYEVAKR
-459 LTIDGLVKYQNLYG
+459 LTIDGIVKYEELYG
-473 LGQHTGIETGDSAGY
+473 LGQNTGIETGDSAGY
-488 IASPENYSDLGLTMY
+488 IASPENYNELGLTMY
-503 AGDVIQSGIGQ
+503 AGDVIQTGIGQ

-544 GIYDPVTGDCIQKTE
+544 GIYDSDTGECIKKTE
-559 PVINETIELNY
+559 PVINATIPLNY

-584 SLNMPYEHSLSDF
+584 SLNMPYEHNLSDF

-624 PAENPVLAFAGI
+624 PADNPVLAFAGI

-643 KYMIRDIIQAYD
+643 KYMIRDIIKTYD
-655 ECYGISKPKS
+655 ECYGISKS
-665 K
+665 KTK

>member
-1 MKTFSD
+1 
-7 RIKIVITVVF
+7 
-17 VLIMGIL
+17 
-24 GAMRLMKIQVVSENG
+24 MRLMKIQVVS
-39 DSEIMSPLSERN
+39 DSNTETVSPAGERN
-51 LVTYTKNTKATR
+51 LITYTQSSKATR
-63 GDIID
+63 GDIVD
-68 CFGKPIVQNNI
+68 CFGKPIIQNTI
-79 VYSIVL
+79 VYNIVL

-100 LLDLYYLLREKS
+100 LLDIYNLLKNNS
-112 YDIKFSLPI
+112 YEMKLSLPV
-121 SKTKPYKFT
+121 SSSVPYRFT
-130 GKEEDSAELI
+130 GKEEDSLNL
-140 KRINLNV
+140 KGKINLNS

-165 DRYSPYEKWIISAM
+165 DKYTQKEKWIISAM
-179 RYELQI
+179 RYELSV
-185 KDFAINND
+185 KDFALNND

-204 IIEVKAKSITL
+204 IIEAKAKSITL
-215 KGVDIREGSER
+215 KGIDIRESSER

-232 ILPHEIGTVGPIYA
+232 VLPHEIGTVGPIYA
-246 EEYEELSQKG
+246 EEYEELSKKG

-261 VVGKSGIESVMEETL
+261 VVGKSGIESVMEEIL
-276 RGKNGVEEV
+276 KGQNGVEEI
-285 TVNNNAVVNSKIIT
+285 TVSNNAVVNSKIIT
-299 PTENGKT
+299 PVQNGQT
-306 IKLTIDSKYQQ
+306 VKLTVDSKYQQ

-329 FGGYNGYPSD
+329 YGGYNGYSSD

-366 YLENYDEILNA
+366 YINDYNSVLNA
-377 DNNPLM
+377 DNTPLI

-407 EGVIDGDTY
+407 EGIIDGDTY
-416 FYCGHTMNYYDM
+416 FYCGHTMTYYDM

-450 IFFYEVAKQ
+450 IFFYEVAKR
-459 LTIDGLVKYQNLYG
+459 LTIDGIVKYEELYG
-473 LGQHTGIETGDSAGY
+473 LGQNTGIETGDSAGY
-488 IASPENYSDLGLTMY
+488 IASPENYNELGLTMY
-503 AGDVIQSGIGQ
+503 AGDVIQTGIGQ

-534 GVRYKPYLVE
+534 GIRYKPYLVE
-544 GIYDPVTGDCIQKTE
+544 GIYDSDTGECVKKTE
-559 PVINETIELNY
+559 PVINATIPLNY

-584 SLNMPYEHSLSDF
+584 SLNMPYEHNLSDF

-624 PAENPVLAFAGI
+624 PADNPVLAFAGI

-643 KYMIRDIIQAYD
+643 KYMIRDIIKAYD
-655 ECYGISKPKS
+655 ECYGISKS
-665 K
+665 KTK

>member
-1 MKTFSD
+1 MKTLSD
-7 RIKIVITVVF
+7 HIKVIVTVIF
-17 VLIMGIL
+17 VLVMGIL
-24 GAMRLMKIQVVSENG
+24 GAMRLMKIQVVS
-39 DSEIMSPLSERN
+39 DSNTETVSPAGERN
-51 LVTYTKNTKATR
+51 LITYTQSSKATR
-63 GDIID
+63 GDIVD
-68 CFGKPIVQNNI
+68 CFGKPIIQNTI
-79 VYSIVL
+79 VYNIVL

-100 LLDLYYLLREKS
+100 LLDIYNLLKNNS
-112 YDIKFSLPI
+112 YEMKLSLPV
-121 SKTKPYKFT
+121 SSSVPYRFT
-130 GKEEDSAELI
+130 GKEEDSLNL
-140 KRINLNV
+140 KGKINLNS

-165 DRYSPYEKWIISAM
+165 DKYTQKEKWIISAM
-179 RYELQI
+179 RYELSV
-185 KDFAINND
+185 KDFALNND

-204 IIEVKAKSITL
+204 IIEAKAKSITL
-215 KGVDIREGSER
+215 KGIDIRESSER

-232 ILPHEIGTVGPIYA
+232 VLPHEIGTVGPIYA
-246 EEYEELSQKG
+246 EEYEELSKKG

-261 VVGKSGIESVMEETL
+261 VVGKSGIESVMEEIL
-276 RGKNGVEEV
+276 KGQNGIEEI
-285 TVNNNAVVNSKIIT
+285 TVSNNAVVNSKIIT
-299 PTENGKT
+299 PVQNGQT
-306 IKLTIDSKYQQ
+306 VKLTVDSKYQQ

-329 FGGYNGYPSD
+329 YGGYNGYSSD

-366 YLENYDEILNA
+366 YINDYNSVLNA
-377 DNNPLM
+377 DNTPLI

-407 EGVIDGDTY
+407 EGIIDGDTY
-416 FYCGHTMNYYDM
+416 FYCGHTMTYYDM

-450 IFFYEVAKQ
+450 IFFYEVAKR
-459 LTIDGLVKYQNLYG
+459 LTIDGIVKYEELYG
-473 LGQHTGIETGDSAGY
+473 LGQNTGIETGDSAGY
-488 IASPENYSDLGLTMY
+488 IASPENYNELGLTMY
-503 AGDVIQSGIGQ
+503 AGDVIQTGIGQ

-544 GIYDPVTGDCIQKTE
+544 GIYDSDTGECVKKTE
-559 PVINETIELNY
+559 PVINATIPLNY

-584 SLNMPYEHSLSDF
+584 SLNMPYEHNLSDF

-624 PAENPVLAFAGI
+624 PADNPVLAFAGI

-643 KYMIRDIIQAYD
+643 KYMIRDIIKAYD
-655 ECYGISKPKS
+655 ECYGISKS
-665 K
+665 KTK

>member
-1 MKTFSD
+1 MKTLSD
-7 RIKIVITVVF
+7 HIKVIVTVIF
-17 VLIMGIL
+17 VLVMGIL
-24 GAMRLMKIQVVSENG
+24 GAMRLMKIQVVS
-39 DSEIMSPLSERN
+39 DSNTETVSPVGERN
-51 LVTYTKNTKATR
+51 LITYTQSSKATR
-63 GDIID
+63 GDIVD
-68 CFGKPIVQNNI
+68 CFGKPIIQNTI
-79 VYSIVL
+79 VYNIVL

-100 LLDLYYLLREKS
+100 LLDIYNLLKNNS
-112 YDIKFSLPI
+112 YEMKLSLPV
-121 SKTKPYKFT
+121 SSSVPYRFT
-130 GKEEDSAELI
+130 GKEEDSLNL
-140 KRINLNV
+140 KGKINLNS

-165 DRYSPYEKWIISAM
+165 DKYTQKEKWIISAM
-179 RYELQI
+179 RYELSV
-185 KDFAINND
+185 KDFALNND

-204 IIEVKAKSITL
+204 IIEAKAKSITL
-215 KGVDIREGSER
+215 KGIDIRESSER

-232 ILPHEIGTVGPIYA
+232 VLPHEIGTVGPIYA
-246 EEYEELSQKG
+246 EEYEELSKKG

-261 VVGKSGIESVMEETL
+261 VVGKSGIESVMEEIL
-276 RGKNGVEEV
+276 RGQNGVEEI
-285 TVNNNAVVNSKIIT
+285 TVSNNAVVNSKIIT
-299 PTENGKT
+299 PVQNGQT
-306 IKLTIDSKYQQ
+306 VKLTVDSKYQQ

-329 FGGYNGYPSD
+329 YGGYNGYSSD

-366 YLENYDEILNA
+366 YINDYNSVLNA
-377 DNNPLM
+377 DNTPLI

-407 EGVIDGDTY
+407 EGIIDGDTY
-416 FYCGHTMNYYDM
+416 FYCGHTMTYYDM

-450 IFFYEVAKQ
+450 IFFYEVAKR
-459 LTIDGLVKYQNLYG
+459 LTIDGIVKYEELYG
-473 LGQHTGIETGDSAGY
+473 LGQNTGIETGDSAGY
-488 IASPENYSDLGLTMY
+488 IASPENYNELGLTMY
-503 AGDVIQSGIGQ
+503 AGDVIQTGIGQ

-544 GIYDPVTGDCIQKTE
+544 GIYDSDTGECVKKTE
-559 PVINETIELNY
+559 PVVNATIPLNY

-584 SLNMPYEHSLSDF
+584 SLNMPYEHNLSDF

-624 PAENPVLAFAGI
+624 PADNPVLAFAGI

-643 KYMIRDIIQAYD
+643 KYMIRDIIKAYD
-655 ECYGISKPKS
+655 ECYGISKS
-665 K
+665 KTK

>member
-1 MKTFSD
+1 MKTLSD
-7 RIKIVITVVF
+7 HIKVIVTVIF
-17 VLIMGIL
+17 VLVMGIL
-24 GAMRLMKIQVVSENG
+24 GAMRLMKIQVVS
-39 DSEIMSPLSERN
+39 DSNTETVSPAGERN
-51 LVTYTKNTKATR
+51 LITYTQSSKATR
-63 GDIID
+63 GDIVD
-68 CFGKPIVQNNI
+68 CFGKPIIQNTI
-79 VYSIVL
+79 VYNIVL

-100 LLDLYYLLREKS
+100 LLDIYNLLKNNS
-112 YDIKFSLPI
+112 YEMKLSLPV
-121 SKTKPYKFT
+121 SSSVPYRFT
-130 GKEEDSAELI
+130 GKEEDSLNL
-140 KRINLNV
+140 KGKINLNS

-165 DRYSPYEKWIISAM
+165 DKYTQKEKWIISAM
-179 RYELQI
+179 RYELSV
-185 KDFAINND
+185 KDFALNND

-204 IIEVKAKSITL
+204 IIETKAKSITL
-215 KGVDIREGSER
+215 KGIDIRESSER

-232 ILPHEIGTVGPIYA
+232 VLPHEIGTVGPIYA
-246 EEYEELSQKG
+246 EEYEELSKKG

-261 VVGKSGIESVMEETL
+261 VVGKSGIESVMEEIL
-276 RGKNGVEEV
+276 RGQNGVEEI
-285 TVNNNAVVNSKIIT
+285 TVSNNAVVNSKIIT
-299 PTENGKT
+299 PVQNGQT
-306 IKLTIDSKYQQ
+306 VKLTVDSKYQQ

-329 FGGYNGYPSD
+329 YGGYNGYSSD

-366 YLENYDEILNA
+366 YINDYNSVLNA
-377 DNNPLM
+377 DNTPLI

-407 EGVIDGDTY
+407 EGIIDGDTY
-416 FYCGHTMNYYDM
+416 FYCGHTMTYYDM

-450 IFFYEVAKQ
+450 IFFYEVAKR
-459 LTIDGLVKYQNLYG
+459 LTIDGIVKYEELYG
-473 LGQHTGIETGDSAGY
+473 LGQNTGIETGDSAGY
-488 IASPENYSDLGLTMY
+488 IASPENYNELGLTMY
-503 AGDVIQSGIGQ
+503 AGDVIQTGIGQ

-544 GIYDPVTGDCIQKTE
+544 GIYDSDTGECIKKTE
-559 PVINETIELNY
+559 PVINATIPLNY

-584 SLNMPYEHSLSDF
+584 SLNMPYEHNLSDF

-624 PAENPVLAFAGI
+624 PADNPVLAFAGI

-643 KYMIRDIIQAYD
+643 KYMIRDIIKTYD
-655 ECYGISKPKS
+655 ECYGISKS
-665 K
+665 KTK

>member
-1 MKTFSD
+1 MKTLSD
-7 RIKIVITVVF
+7 HIKVIVTVIF
-17 VLIMGIL
+17 VLVMGIL
-24 GAMRLMKIQVVSENG
+24 GAMRLMKIQVVS
-39 DSEIMSPLSERN
+39 DSNTETVSPAGERN
-51 LVTYTKNTKATR
+51 LITYTQNSKATR
-63 GDIID
+63 GDIVD
-68 CFGKPIVQNNI
+68 CFGKPIIQNTI
-79 VYSIVL
+79 VYNIVL

-100 LLDLYYLLREKS
+100 LLDIYNLLKNNS
-112 YDIKFSLPI
+112 YEMKLSLPV
-121 SKTKPYKFT
+121 SSSVPYRFT
-130 GKEEDSAELI
+130 GKEEDSLNL
-140 KRINLNV
+140 KGKINLNS

-165 DRYSPYEKWIISAM
+165 DKYTQKEKWIISAM
-179 RYELQI
+179 RYELSV
-185 KDFAINND
+185 KDFALNND

-204 IIEVKAKSITL
+204 IIEAKAKSITL
-215 KGVDIREGSER
+215 KGIDIRESSER

-232 ILPHEIGTVGPIYA
+232 VLPHEIGTVGPIYA
-246 EEYEELSQKG
+246 EEYEELSKKG

-261 VVGKSGIESVMEETL
+261 VVGKSGIESVMEEIL
-276 RGKNGVEEV
+276 RGQNGVEEI
-285 TVNNNAVVNSKIIT
+285 TVSNNAVVNSKIIT
-299 PTENGKT
+299 PVQNGQT
-306 IKLTIDSKYQQ
+306 VKLTVDSKYQQ

-329 FGGYNGYPSD
+329 YGGYNGYSSD

-366 YLENYDEILNA
+366 YINDYNSVLNA
-377 DNNPLM
+377 DNTPLI

-407 EGVIDGDTY
+407 EGIIDGDTY
-416 FYCGHTMNYYDM
+416 FYCGHTMTYYDM

-450 IFFYEVAKQ
+450 IFFYEVAKR
-459 LTIDGLVKYQNLYG
+459 LTIDGIVKYEELYG
-473 LGQHTGIETGDSAGY
+473 LGQNTGIETGDSAGY
-488 IASPENYSDLGLTMY
+488 IASPENYNELGLTMY
-503 AGDVIQSGIGQ
+503 AGDVIQTGIGQ

-544 GIYDPVTGDCIQKTE
+544 GIYDSDTGECIKKTE
-559 PVINETIELNY
+559 PVINATIPLNY

-584 SLNMPYEHSLSDF
+584 SLNMPYEHNLSDF

-624 PAENPVLAFAGI
+624 PADNPVLAFAGI

-643 KYMIRDIIQAYD
+643 KYMIRDIIKAYD
-655 ECYGISKPKS
+655 ECYGISKS
-665 K
+665 KTK

>member
-1 MKTFSD
+1 MKTLSD
-7 RIKIVITVVF
+7 HIKVIVTVIF
-17 VLIMGIL
+17 VLVMGIL
-24 GAMRLMKIQVVSENG
+24 GAMRLMKIQVVS
-39 DSEIMSPLSERN
+39 DSNTETVSPAGERN
-51 LVTYTKNTKATR
+51 LITYTQSSKATR
-63 GDIID
+63 GDIVD
-68 CFGKPIVQNNI
+68 CFGKPIIQNTI
-79 VYSIVL
+79 VYNIVL

-100 LLDLYYLLREKS
+100 LLDIYNLLKNNS
-112 YDIKFSLPI
+112 YEMKLSLPV
-121 SKTKPYKFT
+121 SSSVPYRFT
-130 GKEEDSAELI
+130 GKEEDSLNL
-140 KRINLNV
+140 KGKINLNS

-165 DRYSPYEKWIISAM
+165 DKYTQKEKWIISAM
-179 RYELQI
+179 RYELSV
-185 KDFAINND
+185 KDFALNND

-204 IIEVKAKSITL
+204 IIEAKAKSITL
-215 KGVDIREGSER
+215 KGIDIRESSER

-232 ILPHEIGTVGPIYA
+232 VLPHEIGTVGPIYA
-246 EEYEELSQKG
+246 EEYEKLSKKG

-261 VVGKSGIESVMEETL
+261 VVGKSGIESVMEEIL
-276 RGKNGVEEV
+276 RGQNGVEEI
-285 TVNNNAVVNSKIIT
+285 TVSNNAVVNSKIIT
-299 PTENGKT
+299 PVQNGQT
-306 IKLTIDSKYQQ
+306 VKLTVDSKYQQ

-329 FGGYNGYPSD
+329 YGGYNGYSSD

-366 YLENYDEILNA
+366 YINDYNSVLNA
-377 DNNPLM
+377 DNTPLI

-407 EGVIDGDTY
+407 EGIIDGDTY
-416 FYCGHTMNYYDM
+416 FYCGHTMTYYDM

-450 IFFYEVAKQ
+450 IFFYEVAKR
-459 LTIDGLVKYQNLYG
+459 LTIDGIVKYEELYG
-473 LGQHTGIETGDSAGY
+473 LGQNTGIETGDSAGY
-488 IASPENYSDLGLTMY
+488 IASPENYNELGLTMY
-503 AGDVIQSGIGQ
+503 AGDVIQTGIGQ

-544 GIYDPVTGDCIQKTE
+544 GIYDSDTGECIKKTE
-559 PVINETIELNY
+559 PVINATIPLNY

-584 SLNMPYEHSLSDF
+584 SLNMPYEHNLSDF

-624 PAENPVLAFAGI
+624 PADNPVLAFAGI

-643 KYMIRDIIQAYD
+643 KYMIRDIIKAYD
-655 ECYGISKPKS
+655 ECYGISKS
-665 K
+665 KTK

>member
-1 MKTFSD
+1 MKTLSD
-7 RIKIVITVVF
+7 RIKIIVTVLF
-17 VLIMGIL
+17 VLMMGIL
-24 GAMRLMKIQVVSENG
+24 GAMRLMKIQVVTDNNTDTVSPVSEK
-39 DSEIMSPLSERN
+39 N
-51 LVTYTKNTKATR
+51 LITYTQSSKATR

-68 CFGKPIVQNNI
+68 CFGKPIVQNTI
-79 VYSIVL
+79 VYNIVL
-85 EKAFFPDENQEGNQI
+85 EKAFFPDENQEGNRI
-100 LLDLYYLLREKS
+100 LLDIYNLLKEKS
-112 YDIKFSLPI
+112 YNIELSLPI
-121 SKTKPYKFT
+121 SRTTPYKFT
-130 GKEEDSAELI
+130 GKEEDSLELKERI
-140 KRINLNV
+140 KLNS

-165 DRYSPYEKWIISAM
+165 DKYSQQEKWIISAM
-179 RYELQI
+179 RYELSV
-185 KDFAINND
+185 KDFALNND

-204 IIEVKAKSITL
+204 IIEAKAKSITL
-215 KGVDIREGSER
+215 KGIDIRESSER

-232 ILPHEIGTVGPIYA
+232 VLPHEIGTVGPIYA

-276 RGKNGVEEV
+276 RGQNGVEEI
-285 TVNNNAVVNSKIIT
+285 TVSNNAVVDSKVIT
-299 PTENGKT
+299 PVQNGQT
-306 IKLTIDSKYQQ
+306 VKLTVDSKYQQ

-329 FGGYNGYPSD
+329 YGGYNGYSSD

-366 YLENYDEILNA
+366 YLNDYNSVLNA
-377 DNNPLM
+377 ENTPLI

-416 FYCGHTMNYYDM
+416 FYCGHTMTYYDM

-450 IFFYEVAKQ
+450 IFFYETAKR
-459 LTIDGLVKYQNLYG
+459 LTIDGIVKYENLYG
-473 LGQHTGIETGDSAGY
+473 LGQNTGIETGDSAGY
-488 IASPENYSDLGLTMY
+488 IASPENYNKLGLTMY
-503 AGDVIQSGIGQ
+503 AGDVIQTGIGQ

-534 GVRYKPYLVE
+534 GVRYRPYLVE
-544 GIYDPVTGDCIQKTE
+544 GLYDSATGECVKKTE
-559 PVINETIELNY
+559 PVINATIELNY

-584 SLNMPYEHSLSDF
+584 GRNMPYEHTLSDF

-624 PAENPVLAFAGI
+624 PADNPVLAFAGI

-643 KYMIRDIIQAYD
+643 KYMIRDIIKAYD

>member
-1 MKTFSD
+1 MKTLSD
-7 RIKIVITVVF
+7 HIKVIVTVIF
-17 VLIMGIL
+17 VLVMGIL
-24 GAMRLMKIQVVSENG
+24 GAMRLMKIQVVS
-39 DSEIMSPLSERN
+39 DSNTETVSPAGERN
-51 LVTYTKNTKATR
+51 LITYTQSSKATR
-63 GDIID
+63 GDIVD
-68 CFGKPIVQNNI
+68 CFGKPIIQNTI
-79 VYSIVL
+79 VYNIVL

-100 LLDLYYLLREKS
+100 LLDIYNLLKNNS
-112 YDIKFSLPI
+112 YEMKLSLPV
-121 SKTKPYKFT
+121 SSSVPYRFT
-130 GKEEDSAELI
+130 GKEEDSLNL
-140 KRINLNV
+140 KGKINLNS

-165 DRYSPYEKWIISAM
+165 DKYTQKEKWIISAM
-179 RYELQI
+179 RYELSV
-185 KDFAINND
+185 KDFALNND

-204 IIEVKAKSITL
+204 IIEAKAKSITL
-215 KGVDIREGSER
+215 KGIDIRESSER

-232 ILPHEIGTVGPIYA
+232 VLPHEIGTVGPIYA
-246 EEYEELSQKG
+246 EEYEELSKKG

-261 VVGKSGIESVMEETL
+261 VVGKSGIESVMEEIL
-276 RGKNGVEEV
+276 KGQNGVEEI
-285 TVNNNAVVNSKIIT
+285 TVSNNAVVNSKIIT
-299 PTENGKT
+299 PVQNGQT
-306 IKLTIDSKYQQ
+306 VKLTVDSKYQQ

-329 FGGYNGYPSD
+329 YGGYNGYSSD

-366 YLENYDEILNA
+366 YINDYNSVLNA
-377 DNNPLM
+377 DNTPLI

-407 EGVIDGDTY
+407 EGIIDGDTY
-416 FYCGHTMNYYDM
+416 FYCGHTMTYYDM

-450 IFFYEVAKQ
+450 IFFYEVAKR
-459 LTIDGLVKYQNLYG
+459 LTIDGIVKYEELYG
-473 LGQHTGIETGDSAGY
+473 LGQNTGIETGDSSGY
-488 IASPENYSDLGLTMY
+488 IASPENYNELGLTMY
-503 AGDVIQSGIGQ
+503 AGDVIQTGIGQ

-544 GIYDPVTGDCIQKTE
+544 GIYDSDTGECVKKTE
-559 PVINETIELNY
+559 PVINATIPLNY

-584 SLNMPYEHSLSDF
+584 SLNMPYEHNLSDF

-624 PAENPVLAFAGI
+624 PADNPVLAFAGI

-643 KYMIRDIIQAYD
+643 KYMIRDIIKAYD
-655 ECYGISKPKS
+655 ECYGISKS
-665 K
+665 KTK

>member
-1 MKTFSD
+1 MKTLSD
-7 RIKIVITVVF
+7 HIKVIVTVIF
-17 VLIMGIL
+17 VLVMGIL
-24 GAMRLMKIQVVSENG
+24 GAMRLMKIQVVS
-39 DSEIMSPLSERN
+39 DSNTETVSPAGERN
-51 LVTYTKNTKATR
+51 LITYTQSSKATR
-63 GDIID
+63 GDIVD
-68 CFGKPIVQNNI
+68 CFGKPIIQNTI
-79 VYSIVL
+79 VYNIVL

-100 LLDLYYLLREKS
+100 LLDIYNLLKNNS
-112 YDIKFSLPI
+112 YEMKLSLPV
-121 SKTKPYKFT
+121 SSSVPYRFT
-130 GKEEDSAELI
+130 GKEEDSLNL
-140 KRINLNV
+140 KGKINLNS

-165 DRYSPYEKWIISAM
+165 DKYTQKEKWIISAM
-179 RYELQI
+179 RYELSV
-185 KDFAINND
+185 KDFALNND

-204 IIEVKAKSITL
+204 IIEAKAKSITL
-215 KGVDIREGSER
+215 KGIDIRESSER

-232 ILPHEIGTVGPIYA
+232 VLPHEIGTVGPIYA
-246 EEYEELSQKG
+246 EEYEELSKRG

-261 VVGKSGIESVMEETL
+261 VVGKSGIESVMEEIL
-276 RGKNGVEEV
+276 KGQNGVEEI
-285 TVNNNAVVNSKIIT
+285 TVSNNAVVNSKIIT
-299 PTENGKT
+299 PVQNGQT
-306 IKLTIDSKYQQ
+306 VKLTVDSKYQQ

-329 FGGYNGYPSD
+329 YGGYNGYSSD

-366 YLENYDEILNA
+366 YINDYNSVLNA
-377 DNNPLM
+377 DNTPLI

-407 EGVIDGDTY
+407 EGIIDGDTY
-416 FYCGHTMNYYDM
+416 FYCGHTMTYYDM

-450 IFFYEVAKQ
+450 IFFYEVAKR
-459 LTIDGLVKYQNLYG
+459 LTIDGIVKYEELYG
-473 LGQHTGIETGDSAGY
+473 LGQNTGIETGDSAGY
-488 IASPENYSDLGLTMY
+488 IASPENYNELGLTMY
-503 AGDVIQSGIGQ
+503 AGDVIQTGIGQ

-544 GIYDPVTGDCIQKTE
+544 GIYDSDTGECIKKTE
-559 PVINETIELNY
+559 PVVNATIPLNY

-584 SLNMPYEHSLSDF
+584 SLNMPYEHNLSDF

-624 PAENPVLAFAGI
+624 PADNPVLAFAGI

-643 KYMIRDIIQAYD
+643 KYMIRDIIKAYD
-655 ECYGISKPKS
+655 ECYGISKS
-665 K
+665 KTK

>member
-1 MKTFSD
+1 MKTLSD
-7 RIKIVITVVF
+7 HIKVIVTVIF
-17 VLIMGIL
+17 VLVMGIL
-24 GAMRLMKIQVVSENG
+24 GAMRLMKIQVVS
-39 DSEIMSPLSERN
+39 DSNTETVSPAGERN
-51 LVTYTKNTKATR
+51 LITYTQSSKATR
-63 GDIID
+63 GDIVD
-68 CFGKPIVQNNI
+68 CFGKPIIQNTI
-79 VYSIVL
+79 VYNIVL

-100 LLDLYYLLREKS
+100 LLDIYNLLKNNS
-112 YDIKFSLPI
+112 YEMKLSLPV
-121 SKTKPYKFT
+121 SSSVPYRFT
-130 GKEEDSAELI
+130 GKEEDSLNL
-140 KRINLNV
+140 KGKINLNS

-165 DRYSPYEKWIISAM
+165 DKYTQKEKWIISAM
-179 RYELQI
+179 RYELSV
-185 KDFAINND
+185 KDFALNND

-204 IIEVKAKSITL
+204 IIEAKAKSITL
-215 KGVDIREGSER
+215 KGIDIRESSER

-232 ILPHEIGTVGPIYA
+232 VLPHEIGTVGPIYA
-246 EEYEELSQKG
+246 EEYEELSKKG

-261 VVGKSGIESVMEETL
+261 VVGKSGIESVMEEIL
-276 RGKNGVEEV
+276 KGQNGVEEI
-285 TVNNNAVVNSKIIT
+285 TVSNNAVVNSKIIT
-299 PTENGKT
+299 PVQNGQT
-306 IKLTIDSKYQQ
+306 VKLTVDSKYQQ

-329 FGGYNGYPSD
+329 YGGYNGYSSD

-366 YLENYDEILNA
+366 YINDYNSVLNA
-377 DNNPLM
+377 DNTPLI

-407 EGVIDGDTY
+407 EGIIDGDTY
-416 FYCGHTMNYYDM
+416 FYCGHTMTYYDM

-450 IFFYEVAKQ
+450 IFFYEVAKR
-459 LTIDGLVKYQNLYG
+459 LTIDGIVKYEELYG
-473 LGQHTGIETGDSAGY
+473 LGQNTGIETGDSAGY
-488 IASPENYSDLGLTMY
+488 IASPENYNELGLTMY
-503 AGDVIQSGIGQ
+503 AGDVIQTGIGQ

-544 GIYDPVTGDCIQKTE
+544 GIYDSDTGECIKKTE
-559 PVINETIELNY
+559 PVVNATIPLNY

-584 SLNMPYEHSLSDF
+584 SLNMPYEHNLSDF

-624 PAENPVLAFAGI
+624 PADNPVLAFAGI

-643 KYMIRDIIQAYD
+643 KYMIRDIIKAYD
-655 ECYGISKPKS
+655 ECYGISKS
-665 K
+665 KTK